1 MPQHHL
7 CTRVPRRNLDAV
19 HVRQVA
25 RDHRRQVLVVAV
37 IHLVLVRQ
45 NQVVARHAVQVVQV
59 DVKKGALMFV
69 AKLAQQAAPMHAI
82 MIVDTIADQCARDK
96 TNLQVVLTALS
107 GV

>member
-25 RDHRRQVLVVAV
+25 RDHRRQVLAVVA
-37 IHLVLVRQ
+37 IHLVLARQ
-45 NQVVARHAVQVVQV
+45 NQMDVRLVAQVVRE
-59 DVKKGALMFV
+59 DAKRGALMFV